1 MARKKY
7 DMINEVLA
15 WFDFVKV
22 HKTMVALDWEWA
34 GEGTPDLQQLKE
46 SAMQRMNEA
55 IIQAT
60 DKDNLEHQDIGW
72 ISNSGGLK
80 ATAWR
85 DENHNLARIQL
96 EFVVSD
102 WDADNEE
109 VNED

>member
-15 WFDFVKV
+15 WFDFTRV
-22 HKTMVALDWEWA
+22 HKAMVALNWTWA
-34 GEGTPDLQQLKE
+34 GQGTPDISELKE

-55 IIQAT
+55 IKQAV
-60 DKDNLEHQDIGW
+60 DKKNTEHQDVGW
-72 ISNSGGLK
+72 ISSSGGLK

-85 DENHNLARIQL
+85 DENYNLARIQL

-109 VNED
+109 VNEG

>member
-15 WFDFVKV
+15 WFDFDKV
-22 HKTMVALDWEWA
+22 HKTMVALDWGWA
-34 GEGTPDLQQLKE
+34 GGGVPDLQQLKE
-46 SAMQRMNEA
+46 SAFQRMSDA
-55 IIQAT
+55 ALQAMY
-60 DKDNLEHQDIGW
+60 KDNLEHQDIGW

-85 DENHNLARIQL
+85 DENHNLAKIQL